1 MPAHTGSAFKHAL
14 PLSTRHAHPTAAR
27 GHAPGA
33 LAGGFGVPR
42 PSPRLRPI
50 SARRRL
56 RTAAAAA
63 AWREKTSLR
72 AATLSSARMREA
84 SGSRCSANVSARAMR
99 VRSRGCRSGGA
110 RNMAAAGAW
119 SCRCVS
125 ASESHVC
132 RCTEKI
138 VGACRGQGEGWLR
151 HGRFFVSGEGTRVAR
166 CQGETARTERAPVD
180 GHCAV
185 RSSWCQVISRWRFL
199 LCYEMR
205 RFSRSDRDRV

>member
-14 PLSTRHAHPTAAR
+14 TLSTRHAHPTAAHGR
-27 GHAPGA
+27 APGA

-42 PSPRLRPI
+42 PTPRLRPI

-110 RNMAAAGAW
+110 RNMAAAGAAC
-119 SCRCVS
+119 CRPIS
-125 ASESHVC
+125 ASEIACVQVHRKNRRCVQRPRGRVVEARAIFCFRRGHQGCSVPGRDGAHLAGLLRRPWLVSWVVLVSH
-132 RCTEKI
+132 
-138 VGACRGQGEGWLR
+138 
-151 HGRFFVSGEGTRVAR
+151 
-166 CQGETARTERAPVD
+166 
-180 GHCAV
+180 
-185 RSSWCQVISRWRFL
+185 
-199 LCYEMR
+199 
-205 RFSRSDRDRV
+205 

>member
-1 MPAHTGSAFKHAL
+1 MFYIVLFLPAHTGSAFKHTL

-27 GHAPGA
+27 GRAPGA

-110 RNMAAAGAW
+110 RNMAAAAAFFCMRFLAGEAA
-119 SCRCVS
+119 CVQVQRKNRRCVQ
-125 ASESHVC
+125 
-132 RCTEKI
+132 RP
-138 VGACRGQGEGWLR
+138 RGRVVER
-151 HGRFFVSGEGTRVAR
+151 HQV
-166 CQGETARTERAPVD
+166 APVLSCL
-180 GHCAV
+180 HALYV
-185 RSSWCQVISRWRFL
+185 IFRSP
-199 LCYEMR
+199 
-205 RFSRSDRDRV
+205 